1 MTTTV
6 GDFIVERLYQWGVR
20 RIYGYP
26 GDGINGVFGALNRA
40 DGKIRFIQARHEEM
54 AAFMAAADAKF
65 SGQLG
70 ACIATSG
77 PGATHL
83 LTGLYDARMDHM
95 PALAI
100 TGQQART
107 ALGGHYQQ
115 ELDLVSVFKDVAGAF
130 VQQASAPAHQRR
142 CVI

>member
-20 RIYGYP
+20 RIYRYP

-40 DGKIRFIQARHEEM
+40 NGKIRFIQARHEEM

-70 ACIATSG
+70 VCIATSG

-95 PALAI
+95 PVLAI

-130 VQQASAPAHQRR
+130 VQQEIGRASCRER
-142 CVI
+142 G